1 MKSIIAIDS
10 GGSKSKCA
18 LYDLNGETI
27 FEITRPAANI
37 LINEANRTAADLF
50 SLIERC
56 IDKYNL
62 KVEEVEAIIIGA
74 AGAGRKHQADN
85 FKSILNAYS
94 HSKGKSFKNIFI
106 ESDIRIALEG
116 AHAGKHGAVLIA
128 GTGSIIA
135 VKEENN
141 NFFTLGGYGRIIG
154 DDGGGYSIVRKTLN
168 IFSKQIDGV
177 IPKSHLFEFLKDELS
192 IDDRNSLIDLI
203 YSTDYNIAKLAE
215 VIITFYN
222 KDDHVRKI
230 INDESDELI
239 SLVEAVIN
247 KTGNNKLNLCLMG
260 GLLENENIYSS
271 IVRQK
276 IKNSLPEVK
285 IQSPLFSALEGAF
298 ILAQKQIIKNS
309 NIK

>member
-18 LYDLNGETI
+18 LFDLDGETI
-27 FEITRPAANI
+27 FEITGSGANI
-37 LINEANRTAADLF
+37 LINEENRTAADLF
-50 SLIERC
+50 YLIERC
-56 IDKYNL
+56 IEKYNL

-74 AGAGRKHQADN
+74 AGAGRKHQADS
-85 FKSILNAYS
+85 FRKVLIDYS
-94 HSKGKSFKNIFI
+94 LSKRKSFNNIFI

-116 AHAGKHGAVLIA
+116 AHAGKPGAVLIA

-135 VKEENN
+135 VKDADD
-141 NFFTLGGYGRIIG
+141 NFFTLGGYGRVVG
-154 DDGGGYSIVRKTLN
+154 DEGGGYSIARKTLN
-168 IFSKQIDGV
+168 VFSKQIDGL

-192 IDDRNSLIDLI
+192 VDERDSLVDLV
-203 YSTDYNIAKLAE
+203 YSKDFNIAQLSEA
-215 VIITFYN
+215 IITVYN

-230 INDESDELI
+230 INDESDDLI
-239 SLVEAVIN
+239 KLVEASIN

-276 IKNSLPEVK
+276 IKSSLPEVDIK
-285 IQSPLFSALEGAF
+285 TPLYSALEGAF
-298 ILAQKQIIKNS
+298 ILAQKYIGGK
-309 NIK
+309 

>member
-18 LYDLNGETI
+18 LYDLDGETI
-27 FEITRPAANI
+27 FEVTGSAANI
-37 LINEANRTAADLF
+37 LINDKNKTAADLF

-62 KVEEVEAIIIGA
+62 KIEEVEAIIIGA
-74 AGAGRKHQADN
+74 AGAGRKHQAEN
-85 FKSILNAYS
+85 FKNVLINYS
-94 HSKGKSFKNIFI
+94 LSKKKSFKNIFI

-116 AHAGKHGAVLIA
+116 AHAGKGGAVLIA
-128 GTGSIIA
+128 GTGSIIV
-135 VKEENN
+135 VKDDDD
-141 NFFTLGGYGRIIG
+141 NFYTLGGYGRAIG
-154 DDGGGYSIVRKTLN
+154 DEGGGYSIAKKTLN

-192 IDDRNSLIDLI
+192 VDDRDSLIEII
-203 YSTDYNIAKLAE
+203 YSNDFNLARLAE
-215 VIITFYN
+215 VIISVYN

-239 SLVEAVIN
+239 KLVEASIN
-247 KTGNNKLNLCLMG
+247 KTGSNKLNLCLMG
-260 GLLENENIYSS
+260 GLLENENIYSG

-276 IKNSLPEVK
+276 IKNSFPEVK
-285 IQSPLFSALEGAF
+285 IQPPLHSALDGAF
-298 ILAQKQIIKNS
+298 ILAHKYIS
-309 NIK
+309 NYPGNK